1 MLKNK
6 RYLDVKGVVPIRLSP
21 RGGGGGGFGGGG
33 AEGLLL
39 GILSGGVPLGSTNSN
54 PISDQKMSYSHPFS
68 DLASNA

>member
-6 RYLDVKGVVPIRLSP
+6 RYLDVKGVVPIRLNP
-21 RGGGGGGFGGGG
+21 RGGGGV
-33 AEGLLL
+33 EGLLL
-39 GILSGGVPLGSTNSN
+39 GINSGGVPLGSTNSN

>member
-6 RYLDVKGVVPIRLSP
+6 RYLDVKGVVPIKLNP
-21 RGGGGGGFGGGG
+21 RGGGG

-54 PISDQKMSYSHPFS
+54 PISDQKISYSHPFS

>member
-6 RYLDVKGVVPIRLSP
+6 RYLDVKGVVPIRLNP
-21 RGGGGGGFGGGG
+21 RGGGGRG

>member
-6 RYLDVKGVVPIRLSP
+6 RYLDVKGVVLIRLNP
-21 RGGGGGGFGGGG
+21 RGGQG
-33 AEGLLL
+33 GLLL
-39 GILSGGVPLGSTNSN
+39 GILGGGVPLGSKNSD

>member
-6 RYLDVKGVVPIRLSP
+6 RYLDVKGVVPIRLNP
-21 RGGGGGGFGGGG
+21 RGGGGQG
-33 AEGLLL
+33 GLLL

>member
-6 RYLDVKGVVPIRLSP
+6 RYLDVKGVVPIRLNP
-21 RGGGGGGFGGGG
+21 RGGGGSGG

>member
-21 RGGGGGGFGGGG
+21 GGGGGGG

>member
-6 RYLDVKGVVPIRLSP
+6 RYLDVKGVVPIRLNP
-21 RGGGGGGFGGGG
+21 RGGGGAG
-33 AEGLLL
+33 GLLL
-39 GILSGGVPLGSTNSN
+39 GILGGGVPLGSTNSN